1 MAEELREVVV
11 TDVRIPFFS
20 LVVLSIKLV
29 LASIPAV
36 FILWV
41 LGMGGMM
48 MFWNL
53 MDAMMK
59 ATW

>member
-53 MDAMMK
+53 MDALMD